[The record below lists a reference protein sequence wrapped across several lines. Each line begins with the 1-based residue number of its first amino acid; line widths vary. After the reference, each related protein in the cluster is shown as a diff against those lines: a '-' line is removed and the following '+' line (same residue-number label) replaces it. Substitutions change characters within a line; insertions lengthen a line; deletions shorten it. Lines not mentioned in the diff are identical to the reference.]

1 MSCLIYSY
9 NRVLFSRSPD
19 YTKMFTFGS
28 TWGRRRSNDFSVT
41 IVLGAVPRN
50 KVVGIIDEAE

>member
-19 YTKMFTFGS
+19 YTKMFAFGS
-28 TWGRRRSNDFSVT
+28 TWGRRRSSFSVT